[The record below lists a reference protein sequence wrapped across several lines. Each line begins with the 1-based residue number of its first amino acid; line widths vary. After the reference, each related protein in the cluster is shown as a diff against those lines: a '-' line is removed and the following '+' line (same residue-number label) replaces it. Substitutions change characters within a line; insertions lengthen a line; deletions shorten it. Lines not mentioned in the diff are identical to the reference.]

1 MASTLEQLEQQRLI
15 WRGRESSRPAQPRPS
30 GWPELDQRLGGWPGG
45 GVTSI
50 HTRTGVGELR
60 LLYPGLQQA
69 ERLSVFIAPPYPLN
83 AESLEG
89 GGLDLD
95 RVLILHPESPQS
107 RLWAAEQSLKS
118 GACHTVCLWP
128 AQPLQTVQARRLQL
142 AARAGE
148 ACLFVVNGSQPQARQ
163 NNGLPLDLCLE
174 LTPHSQ
180 GLMVAVP
187 RRRHG
192 WALSAFLVSME
203 SAWPE
208 LTSPAVQPIS
218 SRSAHWRTAEGQ

>member
-1 MASTLEQLEQQRLI
+1 MVSTLEQLEQQRLI

-30 GWPELDQRLGGWPGG
+30 GWAEVDERLGGWPGG
-45 GVTSI
+45 GVIAILS
-50 HTRTGVGELR
+50 RPGVGELR
-60 LLYPGLQQA
+60 LLYPSLRPA
-69 ERLSVFIAPPYPLN
+69 SRLSVFIAPPYALN

-89 GGLDLD
+89 GGLDLEQ
-95 RVLILHPESPQS
+95 VLVLHPDSPQS

-142 AARAGE
+142 AARAGD
-148 ACLFVVNGSQPQARQ
+148 ASLFLLSGSQPGTHQ
-163 NNGLPLDLCLE
+163 NTGLPLDLCLE

-180 GLMVAVP
+180 GVMVAVP

-192 WALSAFLVSME
+192 WALPPFLVSME

-208 LTSPAVQPIS
+208 LTSAAVQPIS
-218 SRSAHWRTAEGQ
+218 SGSARWRTAEGQ